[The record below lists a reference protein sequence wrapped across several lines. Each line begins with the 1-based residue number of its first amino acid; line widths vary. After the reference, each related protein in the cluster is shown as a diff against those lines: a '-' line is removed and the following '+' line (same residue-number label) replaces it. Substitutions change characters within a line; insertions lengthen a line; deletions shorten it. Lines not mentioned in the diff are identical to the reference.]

1 MNQKYS
7 SLIFSTDKNRPI
19 CVRCGQTSCVCE
31 PEKPATTSQ
40 QTARISLDRKGRKGK
55 AVTLIQG
62 LSMNPSH
69 MEELSKILKTGLGAG
84 GTVKEGH
91 IEIQG
96 DHRSKIVEL
105 FHKLGYKTKLIGG

>member
-1 MNQKYS
+1 MNEKYS
-7 SLIFSTDKNRPI
+7 NLIYSTDKTRPL
-19 CVRCGQTSCVCE
+19 CAHCGRPACDCE
-31 PEKPATTSQ
+31 PEKPTTTSQ
-40 QTARISLDRKGRKGK
+40 QTTRISLDRKGRKGK

-62 LSMNPSH
+62 LSMNPSG
-69 MEELSKILKTGLGAG
+69 MEELCKTLKTGLGAG

-96 DHRSKIVEL
+96 DHRAKIVDL